1 MATLDNG
8 NSMNYLAILKA
19 LLEEAG
25 GKQARLAEMLGVN
38 QSSVSRWLKG
48 GTIDVVSRDKI
59 TELAQQL
66 DIINFTD
73 APVSVDKNSIPEID
87 VTGGLG
93 GGGLVALESTA
104 RNGITFAKEVVRD
117 HWRIPDWALS
127 RMGVKASSIAAFPVQ
142 GDSMEPTLDDGDI
155 VFIDTRHRVPSPP
168 GVYALADEF
177 GGVVVKRLDVVS
189 KPSDD
194 VVVVKVSS
202 DNPRHPE
209 RELTLDEITIIGRFI
224 GRFTT

>member
-1 MATLDNG
+1 MLLKGLYDATG
-8 NSMNYLAILKA
+8 Q
-19 LLEEAG
+19 
-25 GKQARLAEMLGVN
+25 KQAVLADMLGVN
-38 QSSVSRWLKG
+38 QASVSRWLRG
-48 GTIDVVSRDKI
+48 GKIDADNRDKI
-59 TELAQQL
+59 MALAADHGL
-66 DIINFTD
+66 VGETGSRA
-73 APVSVDKNSIPEID
+73 APDKNAIPEID

-104 RNGITFAKEVVRD
+104 HNGISFAKEVVRD

-127 RMGVKASSIAAFPVQ
+127 RMGVKASSVAAFPVQ

-168 GVYALADEF
+168 GIYALADEF
-177 GGVVVKRLDVVS
+177 GGVVVKRLDVIS
-189 KPSDD
+189 KPSDEM
-194 VVVVKVSS
+194 VLVKVTS
-202 DNPRHPE
+202 DNDRHPS